1 MLYYQAITLYFSYVP
16 ETVFSLTMVLHKTE
30 EKACDS
36 SAKTDK
42 ISAVTESE
50 TENLTSAPRGYN
62 TDDVVTC
69 ERILIMSEKEDNKS
83 KVDTDETK
91 ADASSRTFL
100 DREQLDVN
108 ISSYLQEQ
116 RSENEGVLCKIPLGL
131 ENEKLSRNNSLESME
146 SMESVTS
153 GSNRVKIERASDCE
167 NMSYYDKSE
176 SVVVEMGDRTED
188 NGVET
193 AGKAPP
199 GVTVVYVC
207 EGENLELES
216 DVCRICHCGEEA
228 GVLISPCLCT
238 GSVKF
243 VHHACL
249 MNWLQRAVMSKCELC
264 LCPFDVKR
272 TRKPFKKVSVFQV
285 PARLKLKQNV

>member
-1 MLYYQAITLYFSYVP
+1 
-16 ETVFSLTMVLHKTE
+16 MVLHKTE
-30 EKACDS
+30 EKGCDS

-50 TENLTSAPRGYN
+50 NENLTSAPRGYN

-69 ERILIMSEKEDNKS
+69 ERILSTNEKEENKS
-83 KVDTDETK
+83 KIDTDETK
-91 ADASSRTFL
+91 ADASSRIFL

-116 RSENEGVLCKIPLGL
+116 RSENEEVLCKIPLGL
-131 ENEKLSRNNSLESME
+131 ENEKLSRSNSLESI
-146 SMESVTS
+146 ESVTS
-153 GSNRVKIERASDCE
+153 GSKRVKKERASDCE
-167 NMSYYDKSE
+167 NMSYSDEKSE
-176 SVVVEMGDRTED
+176 SVVVDISED
-188 NGVET
+188 NAVET
-193 AGKAPP
+193 GGKASP

-264 LCPFDVKR
+264 LFPLDVKR

-285 PARLKLKQNV
+285 PARLKLKQIV